1 MIYLYSTDKV
11 CKNSR
16 AMNENRLLRLVE
28 FTALNFSQ
36 RELVKADF
44 KDGKLSI
51 SSYLDCDRY

>member
-1 MIYLYSTDKV
+1 MIYLYSTVKV

-16 AMNENRLLRLVE
+16 ATNKNRLLRPVE
-28 FTALNFSQ
+28 FTALNFSR
-36 RELVKADF
+36 RELAKADF